1 MGFFSHQLDMIVWQ
15 SESFTG
21 TLFSDKLKRAELVS
35 NMYWFFFLGYEGF
48 EPQYT
53 VPADIH

>member
-1 MGFFSHQLDMIVWQ
+1 MGFFSYQLDMIVWQ

-21 TLFSDKLKRAELVS
+21 SLFSDKLKRAELVS
-35 NMYWFFFLGYEGF
+35 NMYRFFGGGYVGF